1 MDARADGMGTRRVV
15 PLWLRGAAIMVAVL
29 AQAGCLSAPPVDNP
43 ALVRGEAIEN
53 PVLVS
58 PGQPTAASYRE
69 VFEKV
74 VDVLDDYFD
83 LQTPNPYDGRIVTK
97 PRVAPGYEQFWK
109 SGNPDP
115 RQRLFATFQSVR
127 QIATVEIKS
136 GERGGYLVYVVVEKE
151 LEDLPRPTQAT
162 VGSAVF
168 QELPTVERQVEVVS
182 PETGANQAWFK
193 VGRDY
198 AFEQEILR
206 RIRKCK

>member
-1 MDARADGMGTRRVV
+1 MMGWA
-15 PLWLRGAAIMVAVL
+15 LLVAP
-29 AQAGCLSAPPVDNP
+29 ATGCLSAPPTDNP
-43 ALVRGEAIEN
+43 LLVRPSTDCIEN

-58 PGQPTAASYRE
+58 PGQPTASSYRE
-69 VFEKV
+69 VFERA

-109 SGNPDP
+109 PGNPDA
-115 RQRLFATFQSVR
+115 RQRLLATFQSVR
-127 QIATVEIKS
+127 QIATVEIRS

-151 LEDLPRPTQAT
+151 LEDVERPSQAT
-162 VGSAVF
+162 QGSAVF
-168 QELPTVERQVEVVS
+168 QEIATVERQVEVVT
-182 PETGANQAWFK
+182 PEAGADRAWFK

-206 RIRKCK
+206 RIRQCK